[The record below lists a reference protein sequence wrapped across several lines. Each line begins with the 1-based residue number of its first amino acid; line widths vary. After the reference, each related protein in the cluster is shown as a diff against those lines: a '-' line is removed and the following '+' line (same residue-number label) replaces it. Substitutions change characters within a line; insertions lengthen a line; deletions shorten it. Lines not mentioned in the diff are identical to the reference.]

1 MQAMKFPSATRCL
14 TVIAGMVALVAGAA
28 RAADAGAALSAAMAG
43 TRVPAM
49 GMAILRDG
57 HIAALAVRGVRVTG
71 GSDPVLP
78 DDPWH
83 IGSDAKAMT
92 AVLMARLLE
101 RGALDW
107 GDRLGRLLP
116 DVAMQPGYAHATL
129 AELLSH
135 RAALPHDLVDPAR
148 RAALFGDDSAASL
161 SDKRRRYIA
170 LALADPPAGR
180 EGAFGYSNTGYLIA
194 AAIAERATG
203 DDWEKLLRREVLAP
217 LGMGHARYGTTGP
230 GEPQGHR
237 GGHATGPGETN
248 PPFFA
253 PAGGFVLPL
262 ADWAQF
268 GLDQLAGARGRGQL
282 LSAAGYRRMQSDLG
296 GGYGMGWEVVPRYA
310 GRAGP
315 VLVHAGS
322 DTCWYAIM
330 VLFPARGTGV
340 MVVANA
346 GPDMGGDAAAR
357 AALAAVL
364 PDLAPVEP

>member
-92 AVLMARLLE
+92 AVLMARLVE

-194 AAIAERATG
+194 AAIAERA
-203 DDWEKLLRREVLAP
+203 
-217 LGMGHARYGTTGP
+217 
-230 GEPQGHR
+230 
-237 GGHATGPGETN
+237 TN